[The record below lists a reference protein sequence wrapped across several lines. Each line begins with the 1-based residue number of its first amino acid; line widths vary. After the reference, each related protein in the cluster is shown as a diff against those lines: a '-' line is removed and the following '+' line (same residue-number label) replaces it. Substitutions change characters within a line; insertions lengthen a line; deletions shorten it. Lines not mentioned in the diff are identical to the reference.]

1 MPLPALA
8 RSRHWLAATIGGL
21 AFMAAGPALAE
32 PRPLDVPYVPTP
44 QAVVDRM
51 LELGQVSRDTYVIDL
66 GSGDGRIP
74 VTAAQRY
81 GARALGVDLNPE
93 RIREAN
99 TNARQNGVTDKV
111 TFKEQNLFDTP
122 IGEAQVLTMYLLPNI
137 NLQLRPRI
145 LQLRPRILEE
155 LQPGA
160 RVVSHAFTMQE
171 WEPDHQETVGTSNL
185 YLWVVPARVA
195 GTWQVQADQPF
206 TLALD
211 QEFQKVSGSATVDGR
226 QVPLAD
232 VTLRGAELTFTLD
245 GQRHTARVNGRAM
258 QASGWTATRTS

>member
-1 MPLPALA
+1 MPLPVLA
-8 RSRHWLAATIGGL
+8 RSRHWFAAAIGGL
-21 AFMAAGPALAE
+21 ALMAAGPALAE

-51 LELGQVSRDTYVIDL
+51 LELGQVSRDTFVIDL

-99 TNARQNGVTDKV
+99 ANARESGVTDKV
-111 TFKEQNLFDTP
+111 DFKEQNLFDTP
-122 IGEAQVLTMYLLPNI
+122 IGQAQVLTMYLLPNV
-137 NLQLRPRI
+137 N

-185 YLWVVPARVA
+185 YLWIVPARVA
-195 GTWQVQADQPF
+195 GTWQVQGSQPF

-232 VTLRGAELTFTLD
+232 VTLRGAELAFTLD
-245 GQRHTARVNGRAM
+245 GQRHTARVNGHTM
-258 QASGWTATRTS
+258 QASGWTATRAS